1 MFRSSR
7 KPRNRN
13 DKTPYNS
20 KDKRVDMTYEQM
32 RILQKSLYVFGY
44 SWLDITMMSREEKIS
59 IYKKEMVRWKLK

>member
-59 IYKKEMVRWKLK
+59 IYKKEMM

>member
-44 SWLDITMMSREEKIS
+44 SWLDIAMMSREEKMKL
-59 IYKKEMVRWKLK
+59 YKKEMM

>member
-20 KDKRVDMTYEQM
+20 KDKRVDMTYREI

-44 SWLDITMMSREEKIS
+44 SWSDITMMSREEKLN
-59 IYKKEMVRWKLK
+59 IYKKEMAR